1 MIAAGMAGKWGEDG
15 GKPDMSH
22 PRRG

>member
-22 PRRG
+22 PRCG